1 MDNEIRVFTF
11 TRLRPQAT
19 QADILA
25 AQSKLDDYCWENVYC
40 VVGSAF
46 TKEPSSR
53 LDAVMSDILAD
64 MQSKGAELLVVSDIS
79 RLGRHYADVLGIAE
93 KFVAAGIEIETADD
107 GCRLTEMFEQDDEP
121 FVQGM

>member
-11 TRLRPQAT
+11 TRLRPQAA

-25 AQSKLDDYCWENVYC
+25 AQGKLDDYCRENAYC
-40 VVGSAF
+40 VVGSVF
-46 TKEPSSR
+46 TKERSSR
-53 LDAVMSDILAD
+53 LVAVMSDILAD

-93 KFVAAGIEIETADD
+93 KFAAAGIEIETADD